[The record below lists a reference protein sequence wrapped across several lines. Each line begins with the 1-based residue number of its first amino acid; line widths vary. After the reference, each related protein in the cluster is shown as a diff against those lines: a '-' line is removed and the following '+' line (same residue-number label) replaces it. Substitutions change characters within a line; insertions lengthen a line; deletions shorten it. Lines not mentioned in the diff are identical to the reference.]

1 MLRYARRALYLP
13 LLLLLPTVAV
23 AQETPAAEP
32 KPEEPAATEP
42 AATEPQT
49 EFDKAVAVF
58 RETLAKIREVQL
70 NFKLVKPDER
80 PALEE
85 QYKAL
90 IAEGD
95 EQYKAMLAAAIA
107 EYTAGEH
114 GKDDINN
121 LLLVDARDN
130 FEVDDYEA
138 AYRVS
143 KLLAD
148 SDFKYKQPLLWTG
161 MSAWAMG
168 DYDEAAKYLK
178 LAQENNM
185 LDDNGQQTLSQL
197 DKHREAWQKEQAIRE
212 KEAAADDLP
221 RVLLKTNQGD
231 IVIELF
237 ENEAPNTVAN
247 FINLVERKF
256 YDGLSFHRVIHGFMA
271 QGGDPKGDGT
281 GGPGYTIPCECY
293 TDNYREHFR
302 GTLSM
307 AHAGK
312 DTGGSQFFLTFR
324 PTTHLDGRHTA
335 FGRVVEGMDV
345 LPKLQKRD
353 PSRPMGD
360 PDKILSATV
369 VRKRNHDY
377 TPQKKAD

>member
-13 LLLLLPTVAV
+13 LLLLLPTVAT
-23 AQETPAAEP
+23 AQDTPAAEP

-42 AATEPQT
+42 AAAAPQT

-70 NFKLVKPDER
+70 NFKLVKPEER

-95 EQYKAMLAAAIA
+95 TQYKAMLAAAIA
-107 EYTAGEH
+107 EYTGGEH
-114 GKDDINN
+114 SKDDINN
-121 LLLVDARDN
+121 LLLVDARDS
-130 FEVDDYEA
+130 FKADDYEA

-148 SDFKYKQPLLWTG
+148 SDFKYKQPMLWAG

-197 DKHREAWQKEQAIRE
+197 EKHREAWQKEQAIRE

-221 RVLLKTNQGD
+221 RILLKTNQGD

-293 TDNYREHFR
+293 AENHREHFR

-335 FGRVVEGMDV
+335 FGRVIEGMDV
-345 LPKLQKRD
+345 LPKLHERD
-353 PSRPMGD
+353 PSRPAGE

-369 VRKRNHDY
+369 VRKRDHDY